1 MKLRLLITEKC
12 NRNCEWCNNQ
22 HWNLKTLPIETK
34 FNQYSEIMLTGGEP
48 MLYPEYL
55 IQVSKNIRKQSRA
68 EIYLYTAKM
77 NQPLD
82 ILAVLHF
89 IDGMSVTP
97 HSKKDVNDFIFLN
110 DILINSGINK
120 SLKLNNFIDYGHD
133 FSGIDLSMW
142 RIKDKM
148 WIKKKHLPKNEV
160 FKRV

>member
-1 MKLRLLITEKC
+1 
-12 NRNCEWCNNQ
+12 
-22 HWNLKTLPIETK
+22 
-34 FNQYSEIMLTGGEP
+34 